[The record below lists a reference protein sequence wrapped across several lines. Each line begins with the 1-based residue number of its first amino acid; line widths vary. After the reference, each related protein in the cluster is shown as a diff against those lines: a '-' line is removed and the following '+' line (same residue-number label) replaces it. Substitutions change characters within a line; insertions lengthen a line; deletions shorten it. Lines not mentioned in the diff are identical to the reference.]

1 MLEIAKNE
9 GATVINNGLP
19 SVPDSTGYYVNP
31 TVLKGQ
37 NQMACAQEE
46 IFGPVV
52 VAIPFKDEDDAIAI
66 ANDSRFGLAGAVWT
80 KDVGRAH
87 RVADQVKAGT
97 FWINSYKSINVAS
110 PFGGYGDSGY
120 GRSSGLDALREYS
133 EVKSVWVE
141 TARTPAANVGY
152 SANLE

>member
-1 MLEIAKNE
+1 M
-9 GATVINNGLP
+9 
-19 SVPDSTGYYVNP
+19 
-31 TVLKGQ
+31 
-37 NQMACAQEE
+37 
-46 IFGPVV
+46 
-52 VAIPFKDEDDAIAI
+52 
-66 ANDSRFGLAGAVWT
+66 
-80 KDVGRAH
+80 GRAH

-141 TARTPAANVGY
+141 TARTPVANFGY